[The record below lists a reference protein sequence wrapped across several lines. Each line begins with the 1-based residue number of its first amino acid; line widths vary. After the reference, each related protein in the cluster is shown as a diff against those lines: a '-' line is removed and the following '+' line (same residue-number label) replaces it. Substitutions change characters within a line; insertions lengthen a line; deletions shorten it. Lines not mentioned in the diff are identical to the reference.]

1 MFLYPGQRE
10 RNRRCEDSVMT
21 TVLLVGGDLSAKARL
36 EAAAAVAKVELKLTG
51 FGRMREA
58 LTSSRPAVLVLD
70 LDDGR
75 ERVLEELSAARS
87 EGLAP
92 EVVYG
97 YYSHVDESLAE
108 SARRAGCEPVPRGR
122 FWRSLPEM
130 LIQGGSGG
138 GE

>member
-1 MFLYPGQRE
+1 MA
-10 RNRRCEDSVMT
+10 

-36 EAAAAVAKVELKLTG
+36 EAAAAVAKVELRLTG

-58 LTSSRPAVLVLD
+58 LTASRPAVLVLD

-92 EVVYG
+92 EVVFG
-97 YYSHVDESLAE
+97 YYSHVDEGLAE
-108 SARRAGCEPVPRGR
+108 AARRAGCEPIPRGR
-122 FWRSLPEM
+122 FWRSLPDLLTRRASEP
-130 LIQGGSGG
+130 
-138 GE
+138 